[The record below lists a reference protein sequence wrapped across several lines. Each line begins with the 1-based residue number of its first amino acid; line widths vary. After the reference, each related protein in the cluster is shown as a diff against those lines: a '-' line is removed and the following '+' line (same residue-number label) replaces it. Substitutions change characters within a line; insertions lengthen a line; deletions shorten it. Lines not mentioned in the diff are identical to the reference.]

1 VKEATPFNR
10 AMNNPGKIQK
20 FYRRML
26 WSFGLL
32 ALAMSIISVSLVHQ
46 YGATRPIL
54 RDDSQ
59 GRNHAEKIHDRTVY
73 LTQGELT
80 AAFLTHAIAILS
92 MAIFVGILMKSRFSR
107 TSGSRADATKLSL

>member
-1 VKEATPFNR
+1 
-10 AMNNPGKIQK
+10 
-20 FYRRML
+20 ML